1 MAKSKKKIPEKKKIL
16 LWMVG
21 FAIITIVLWQIP
33 YGMLVLYPFT
43 ILSTWFHEMAHGIT
57 ALLLGGSFH
66 QLEIYANGS
75 GLAQWSGNLFGGN
88 IGKAMVAAAGPL
100 GPTLAGFLLIF
111 LSRKEKLVKN
121 TLYAFSAI
129 LLFSVIYWIRSVY
142 GIPVILLFA
151 VIVFFAANKM
161 KLQNQK
167 LLLIFIGIQSY
178 LSLYLSI
185 GYLMSQEAFIDDQFH
200 LSDTGV
206 IAQNL
211 FFPYWIWGG
220 LIIFISIFAMVQSI
234 MYVYKK

>member
-1 MAKSKKKIPEKKKIL
+1 MI
-16 LWMVG
+16 G

-43 ILSTWFHEMAHGIT
+43 ILSTWFHEMAHGVT
-57 ALLLGGSFH
+57 ALILGGSFH

-88 IGKAMVAAAGPL
+88 FGKAMVAAAGPL
-100 GPTLAGFLLIF
+100 GPTIAGFLLIF
-111 LSRKEKLVKN
+111 LSTKEKLVKN

-151 VIVFFAANKM
+151 VIVFFAAHKM

-185 GYLMSQEAFIDDQFH
+185 GYLMSQEAYIDDQFH
-200 LSDTGV
+200 ISDTGV